1 MVAHLT
7 AADVER
13 RPIAIVGAG
22 TLGGMIAATL
32 VGHGADVQ
40 LFDISQAQLDSAI
53 ARADT
58 LTSTFGNDERG
69 QLTTSTSMAEAVK
82 NAWLIIEAVPE
93 RLDLKREI
101 FAQLDEVA
109 PEDAVLTTNSSSYRS
124 SALADVVSQPQRLM
138 NTHFYH
144 PPERNAVEV
153 MTSGSTDPALI
164 ELVIEQLGQRGFRPF
179 HVRQESTGF
188 IYNRVWAAIKREAL
202 MVVAT
207 GIAAPE
213 DVDALFRS
221 FHEAGVGPFELMDR
235 VGLDVVLE
243 IEEHY
248 AQERD
253 GIPQEPRELLRRYIA
268 EGKLGVKS
276 GEGFYRYT

>member
-1 MVAHLT
+1 MVARLT
-7 AADVER
+7 VEDVER
-13 RPIAIVGAG
+13 RPVAIVGAG
-22 TLGGMIAATL
+22 TLGGMIAATFI
-32 VGHGADVQ
+32 GHGADVH
-40 LFDISQAQLDSAI
+40 LFDISPAQL
-53 ARADT
+53 RAAASHVDAVVST
-58 LTSTFGNDERG
+58 LGDGDRG
-69 QLTTSTSMAEAVK
+69 QLTTSTSLADTVRD
-82 NAWLIIEAVPE
+82 AWLIIEAVPE
-93 RLDLKREI
+93 RLDLKRDV
-101 FAQLDEVA
+101 FAQIDEVA
-109 PEDAVLTTNSSSYRS
+109 PEDAILTTNSSSYRS
-124 SALADVVSQPQRLM
+124 SALADVVSQPERLM

-164 ELVIEQLGQRGFRPF
+164 ELVIEQLGRRGFRPF

-207 GIAAPE
+207 GVAAPE

-248 AQERD
+248 ARERE
-253 GIPQEPRELLRRYIA
+253 GIPEEPRQLLRRYIT

-276 GEGFYRYT
+276 GEGFYRYE